1 MVQATLPTIDE
12 IIDIGSDL
20 GAHYTAEDASFLSEV
35 ITPFVVSANEAL
47 KLPDHLPPVTY
58 PRTIGYRPEG
68 NENPLNAWYYKSE
81 IKGAPD
87 GLLVG
92 KTAALKDN
100 VLLAGVP
107 CMNGASVLQQ
117 YVPEVDATVVTRLLD
132 AGATILGKAHCE
144 YFCLSGSSY
153 TSDIAP
159 VQNPHK
165 VGYAAGGSSSG
176 SAALVASGEVDL
188 AIGGDQGGSIR
199 MPASF
204 CGIVGLKPTHGL
216 VPYTGIMSMEIS
228 IDHTG
233 PMTANVADNAS
244 MLEAIAGV
252 DGWDIRQ
259 RNVVTHPYSSYVEN
273 GAEGL
278 RIAIVKEGFG
288 RPESDPEVDAKVR
301 AAADKLA
308 SLGATVEEISV
319 PMHEEISVIF
329 LPMIAEGMVRQLTF
343 GAGVASGAA
352 GFYPPS
358 LIHKNQDNGLRADEF
373 PDTVKALS
381 TLGTYVMKKWGGRV
395 YARGQNMRP
404 WFIKRYNEVF
414 DKYDLLLM
422 PTTAMPAVKLPEP
435 GWTRLE
441 TIERAWCMLA
451 NTAPFDYTGHPA
463 MSVPCGMT
471 SEGLPV
477 GLQLVANH
485 FNEPAI
491 YRAAGAFEASTDWTS
506 L

>member
-1 MVQATLPTIDE
+1 
-12 IIDIGSDL
+12 
-20 GAHYTAEDASFLSEV
+20 
-35 ITPFVVSANEAL
+35 
-47 KLPDHLPPVTY
+47 
-58 PRTIGYRPEG
+58 
-68 NENPLNAWYYKSE
+68 
-81 IKGAPD
+81 
-87 GLLVG
+87 
-92 KTAALKDN
+92 
-100 VLLAGVP
+100 
-107 CMNGASVLQQ
+107 
-117 YVPEVDATVVTRLLD
+117 
-132 AGATILGKAHCE
+132 
-144 YFCLSGSSY
+144 
-153 TSDIAP
+153 
-159 VQNPHK
+159 
-165 VGYAAGGSSSG
+165 
-176 SAALVASGEVDL
+176 
-188 AIGGDQGGSIR
+188 

>member
-1 MVQATLPTIDE
+1 MVQATKPTIGE
-12 IIDIGSDL
+12 IIDIGTAL
-20 GAHYTAEDASFLSEV
+20 GAHYSDEDAAFISEI
-35 ITPFVVSANEAL
+35 ITPLVVNAGQVLSMPDY
-47 KLPDHLPPVTY
+47 LPEVKY

-81 IKGAPD
+81 IKGAPE
-87 GLLVG
+87 GPLAG
-92 KTAALKDN
+92 KTVALKDN

-159 VQNPHK
+159 VENARKP
-165 VGYAAGGSSSG
+165 GYSAGGSSSG
-176 SAALVASGEVDL
+176 SAALVAAGEVDM
-188 AIGGDQGGSIR
+188 AVGGDQGGSIR

-216 VPYTGIMSMEIS
+216 VPYTGIMSMEVS

-233 PMTANVADNAS
+233 PMTANVADNAL
-244 MLEAIAGV
+244 MLETLAGE

-259 RNVVTHPYSSYVEN
+259 RNVVTHPYTTFVDKGVE
-273 GAEGL
+273 GM
-278 RIAIVKEGFG
+278 RIGILKEGFG
-288 RPESDPEVDAKVR
+288 RPESDPEVDEKVR
-301 AAADKLA
+301 TAAAKFA
-308 SLGATVEEISV
+308 ELGAVVEEVSV
-319 PMHEEISVIF
+319 PMHDEIAVIF

-343 GAGVASGAA
+343 GAGLGSGLA

-358 LIHKNQDNGLRADEF
+358 LLHKNQDNGLRADEF

-381 TLGTYVMKKWGGRV
+381 TLGTYVMNKWGGRI

-404 WFIKRYNEVF
+404 WFVKRYADVF
-414 DKYDLLLM
+414 ETYDLLLM
-422 PTTAMPAVKLPEP
+422 PTTAMPAVKLPEAD
-435 GWTRLE
+435 WSRQQV
-441 TIERAWCMLA
+441 IERAWCMLG
-451 NTAPFDYTGHPA
+451 NTMPYDYTGHPA
-463 MSVPCGMT
+463 ISIPCGMT

-477 GLQLVANH
+477 GLQLVATH

-491 YRAAGAFEASTDWTS
+491 YKAAGAFEASTDWMTP
-506 L
+506 